1 MDAQEA
7 WRRTLLEWEAV
18 KHYHQPYA
26 LIIGWTFRNPLVEH
40 VLPSVTL
47 VKAVAVFDEAVETY
61 IDRNHGGLPS
71 GYRATLDGRI
81 RFLADR
87 SLVANGQHLH
97 QVRALRNRV
106 AHERDAHA
114 TWQELESALG
124 ELESALI
131 ALKLVQPRPQLDYFG
146 ERSGITLSDQPGVL
160 GTRTFTIGVRENGS
174 AAYEATWT
182 QTLHCLDPNAS
193 GLD

>member
-7 WRRTLLEWEAV
+7 WRRTVLEWEAV
-18 KHYHQPYA
+18 KHYHEPYA
-26 LIIGWTFRNPLVEH
+26 LIVGWTFRNPLIEH
-40 VLPSVTL
+40 ILPSVTL
-47 VKAVAVFDEAVETY
+47 VKAVAVFDEAAEEY
-61 IDRNHGGLPS
+61 IDRNGGLPS
-71 GYRATLDGRI
+71 GYRATLDGRL

-87 SLVANGQHLH
+87 SLVANGLQLH

-106 AHERDAHA
+106 AHEREAHA

-131 ALKLVQPRPQLDYFG
+131 ALNLVQPRPQLDYFG
-146 ERSGITLSDQPGVL
+146 ERSGITPSDQPGVL
-160 GTRTFTIGVRENGS
+160 GTRTFTFGVRENGS
-174 AAYEATWT
+174 SAYEVTWT
-182 QTLHCLDPNAS
+182 QTLHRLDPNAR